1 MQNKYKVFFR
11 RVSTS
16 GQDLAMQESAD
27 AIYREKYATNE
38 IVILNENGVSANK
51 LNIEQRPKMKKLIR
65 MIMQNQVDTI
75 YAFDRSRLFRDF
87 YESNYFVSLC
97 KKHDVNIFFTSA
109 GNGQQ
114 QATGST
120 LLEGVMNIVGDVEGK
135 NIARRNEE
143 ARRRYPPRKV
153 GYIKNKETR
162 KYLIDSDKKDSLLQ
176 FFSSLIHIETLDH
189 LEETLHKFRKLL
201 KLNREQLLKISN
213 DAFYAGYDLSTGEN
227 KLLHV
232 EPYISFQQF
241 KLLQEKNTIIS
252 RYKETQSYLKNQDVF
267 EPVCGMCRKR
277 MNFYFDV
284 IGEKA
289 WYSCSRKHLKVQI
302 STDDL
307 LGVLKPSLEKLI
319 DHFDVD
325 SLAKDSKY
333 YFQQFKEPIEAE
345 LKIVE
350 KNKRDLLENI
360 ILESDSISGWREDR
374 QYKKLAVFEKEQRQ
388 LLTKLEMKRELLLE
402 NENLSKYVKE
412 YLRKCSTS
420 NPLYI
425 SRVLIQC
432 IYIYQ
437 NEVKLELNKFDYL
450 KKLNTNYFYQGDKL
464 I

>member
-1 MQNKYKVFFR
+1 M
-11 RVSTS
+11 
-16 GQDLAMQESAD
+16 
-27 AIYREKYATNE
+27 
-38 IVILNENGVSANK
+38 
-51 LNIEQRPKMKKLIR
+51 
-65 MIMQNQVDTI
+65 
-75 YAFDRSRLFRDF
+75 
-87 YESNYFVSLC
+87 
-97 KKHDVNIFFTSA
+97 
-109 GNGQQ
+109 
-114 QATGST
+114 
-120 LLEGVMNIVGDVEGK
+120 
-135 NIARRNEE
+135 
-143 ARRRYPPRKV
+143 
-153 GYIKNKETR
+153 
-162 KYLIDSDKKDSLLQ
+162 
-176 FFSSLIHIETLDH
+176 
-189 LEETLHKFRKLL
+189 
-201 KLNREQLLKISN
+201 
-213 DAFYAGYDLSTGEN
+213 STGEN

-252 RYKETQSYLKNQDVF
+252 RYKETQSHLKNQDVF

-284 IGEKA
+284 VDEKA
-289 WYSCSRKHLKVQI
+289 WYSCSRKHSKVQI

-333 YFQQFKEPIEAE
+333 YFQQFKGPIEAE

-360 ILESDSISGWREDR
+360 ILESDSISGWREDP

-420 NPLYI
+420 NPLFI

-432 IYIYQ
+432 IFIYQ
-437 NEVKLELNKFDYL
+437 NEVKLEINKFDYL
-450 KKLNTNYFYQGDKL
+450 KKLNTNYIYQGDKL